1 MRALCNIQGDSGRKV
16 NIFGGD
22 IIGHCEKKKA
32 YVKGAALCNKQGD
45 SAQKVNIFGCDI
57 IGHCKKKAYV
67 KGADNVQNTG

>member
-1 MRALCNIQGDSGRKV
+1 VQ
-16 NIFGGD
+16 
-22 IIGHCEKKKA
+22 
-32 YVKGAALCNKQGD
+32 ALCNKQGD